1 MLIDFVLACA
11 HHIAIFLL
19 AGALAAEFVL
29 LRGEV
34 GAAAIRKLS
43 RADMIYGASAGAVV
57 LIGIGRVLFG
67 LKGWEF
73 YIYNWAFWAKMAA
86 FVAVGALSAY
96 PTMRIAAWRKQAAAT
111 PGAAPP
117 ADELARVR
125 GRVLVQCWVFFLIPI
140 FAAAMARGIGY

>member
-1 MLIDFVLACA
+1 MLVDFLLACA

-29 LRGEV
+29 LRGEIN
-34 GAAAIRKLS
+34 AAAISKLS
-43 RADMIYGASAGAVV
+43 RADIIYGASAGAVV

-86 FVAVGALSAY
+86 FVVVGALSAY
-96 PTMRIAAWRKQAAAT
+96 PTMRIAAWRREAAAI
-111 PGAAPP
+111 PP
-117 ADELARVR
+117 AAELARVR
-125 GRVLVQCWVFFLIPI
+125 GRVIAQCWVFALIPI
-140 FAAAMARGIGY
+140 FAAALARGIGY

>member
-34 GAAAIRKLS
+34 GAVAISKLG
-43 RADMIYGASAGAVV
+43 RADMIYGASAGAVI

-73 YIYNWAFWAKMAA
+73 YIYNWAFWAKIAA
-86 FVAVGALSAY
+86 FVVVGALSAY
-96 PTMRIAAWRKQAAAT
+96 PTMRIAAWRRQAAT
-111 PGAAPP
+111 MPNTTPP

-125 GRVLVQCWVFFLIPI
+125 GRVLAQCWVFFLIPV